1 METTIIIALVFVA
14 IGLIG
19 VFIALVWF
27 YLQTRDKME
36 VLSERL
42 IESSTLQRGTS
53 ESFGQI
59 REALGKLREASRHME
74 QVGKEIS
81 SLGDLLRAPKVRGG
95 IGELFLGDLLG
106 QTLSPEQYD
115 LNHGFKSG
123 ERVDAV
129 IKLIGGIVPVDAK
142 FPLESF
148 QRMLAA
154 SDDAERERQK
164 KDFIRA
170 VKGHIND
177 IARKYILPD
186 ERTLDFALMYI
197 PAENVYYE
205 TIIKDEGLGEDR
217 SIIAH
222 ALAKRVIP
230 VSPNSFFAYLQAIS
244 LGLKG
249 LQIEKQAKEIMR
261 YLDRLQGDFGRFQDD
276 FSTLGGHVERARK
289 KYDEASIRLRRFEE
303 KLLGARDPASEL
315 PSGLHRSL
323 EDKG

>member
-1 METTIIIALVFVA
+1 METTIIVALVFVA
-14 IGLIG
+14 IALIG
-19 VFIALVWF
+19 VFVGLAWL
-27 YLQTRDKME
+27 YLQTRDKMNAIN
-36 VLSERL
+36 ERL
-42 IESSTLQRGTS
+42 IESSTMQRGTN

-59 REALGKLREASRHME
+59 REAMGKLKEASRHME

-81 SLGDLLRAPKVRGG
+81 SLGDLLRAPKIRGG

-106 QTLSPEQYD
+106 QTLSPEQYE

-129 IKLIGGIVPVDAK
+129 IKLRGGIVPVDAK

-148 QRMLAA
+148 QRMIAA
-154 SDDAERERQK
+154 DDEVERARQK
-164 KDFIRA
+164 KEFIRA

-186 ERTLDFALMYI
+186 EQTLDFALMYI

-205 TIIKDEGLGEDR
+205 TIIKDEDLGEEKG
-217 SIIAH
+217 IIAH
-222 ALAKRVIP
+222 ALARRVIP

-249 LQIEKQAKEIMR
+249 LQIEKRAKEIMQ
-261 YLDRLQGDFGRFQDD
+261 YLGRLQGDFGRFQED
-276 FSTLGGHVERARK
+276 FNTLGGHVERARK
-289 KYDEASIRLRRFEE
+289 KCDEASNRLRRFEE
-303 KLLGARDPASEL
+303 KLIGARQPSSEL
-315 PSGLHRSL
+315 PVELHRSL
-323 EDKG
+323 EDKS